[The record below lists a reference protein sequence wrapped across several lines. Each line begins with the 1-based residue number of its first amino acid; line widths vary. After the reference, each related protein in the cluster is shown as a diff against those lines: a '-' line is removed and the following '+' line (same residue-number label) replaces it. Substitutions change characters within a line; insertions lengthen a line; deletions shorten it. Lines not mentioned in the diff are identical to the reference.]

1 MLSTER
7 KMFLLNRLNQNGTIQ
22 VKDIAQEL
30 NISETTIRRDL
41 MELEEEK
48 YVTRVYGG
56 AVKVG
61 YGNILTEMAE
71 TSMSDRLEINYDA
84 KDLLCKKASEVV
96 KDGECVFLDGGT
108 TLVPLIDYLAN
119 RPIKI
124 VTHNH
129 MIAARVHN
137 PRAEIIII
145 GGMFNVKYRMS
156 EGPVAQNTLRLYNFD
171 HAFIGCAGV
180 DHFEGQ
186 AYTAEMQT
194 RELKEIAMKNSLHNY
209 LLIESNKLNVKGFCR
224 FAQTDDFDAV
234 YTTYVSGDIQLPD
247 NFVVVID

>member
-22 VKDIAQEL
+22 VKEIAQEL

-61 YGNILTEMAE
+61 YGNIINEMSE
-71 TSMSDRLEINYDA
+71 TSMSDRMEVNYDA
-84 KDLLCKKASEVV
+84 KDALCRKASEVV
-96 KDGECVFLDGGT
+96 KDGECIFLDGGT
-108 TLVPLIDYLAN
+108 TLVPLIDYLAH

-124 VTHNH
+124 VTHNQ
-129 MIAARVHN
+129 MIASRIHN
-137 PRAEIIII
+137 PKAEIIVI
-145 GGMFNVKYRMS
+145 GGMFNVKYRMC
-156 EGPVAQNTLRLYNFD
+156 EGPVAQNMLRLYNFD

-180 DHFEGQ
+180 DPCLGQ

-194 RELKEIAMKNSLHNY
+194 RELKDIAMNNSLHNY
-209 LLIESNKLNVKGFCR
+209 LLIEANKLNVKGFCR
-224 FAQTDDFDAV
+224 FANTEDFDAV
-234 YTTYVSGDIQLPD
+234 YTTYVNEDMQLPD
-247 NFVVVID
+247 NFIMVKE